1 MTPLEAATHVDPYP
15 YYAQLRQKSDLYFDS
30 GLGLWV
36 ACGASAVEAILQHPD
51 CRVRPAHEPVPP
63 AIAKGAAGRVFAGLM
78 RMNEGTRH
86 QCPRAIIEP
95 ALLEVPADQ
104 VMALTSSLAGR
115 AEHSAEGLNRL
126 IFNVPVSVLA
136 ALMGFEQEQLPTL
149 AKLTRDFVAC
159 LSPLSNAAQLHNAH
173 VAATGLSQMLDTL
186 LSDGQQRSNFLS
198 DMCNFFKASEWQDH
212 DALIANLIGLL
223 SQTCEASAGLIGNTL
238 VALQQRPEL
247 LEALTRTPELANALV
262 AEVAR
267 HDSPVQNTRRF
278 VARQCTI
285 GDSVLQAGDTVLLLL
300 ASANRDASANP
311 VPDSFLLK
319 RGQRRSFSFGHARHQ
334 CPGQPIALTIAAHTL
349 SLLLQQPGAPL
360 RQPLSWS
367 YLPSLNGRIPL
378 FSNSLES

>member
-1 MTPLEAATHVDPYP
+1 M
-15 YYAQLRQKSDLYFDS
+15 
-30 GLGLWV
+30 
-36 ACGASAVEAILQHPD
+36 
-51 CRVRPAHEPVPP
+51 
-63 AIAKGAAGRVFAGLM
+63 
-78 RMNEGTRH
+78 
-86 QCPRAIIEP
+86 
-95 ALLEVPADQ
+95 
-104 VMALTSSLAGR
+104 
-115 AEHSAEGLNRL
+115 
-126 IFNVPVSVLA
+126 PVSVLA
-136 ALMGFEQEQLPTL
+136 ALMGFKQEQLPTV

-247 LEALTRTPELANALV
+247 LEALTRTPELVNELV

-285 GDSVLQAGDTVLLLL
+285 GDTLLQAGDTVLLLL

-360 RQPLSWS
+360 SQPLSWS